1 MVGLPV
7 RRTGLLSFGS
17 LGPAHP
23 RAGSPASAAPRRWLR
38 AAVLAAT
45 GVACAF
51 GHLCAPAR
59 ADAASPYLTVPA
71 PEVAEAT
78 PAYRYA
84 NMSDAE
90 AFAELDRR
98 AIIYSRLG
106 PVHGVRAP
114 VRLTG
119 RLHGVWFHS
128 SLSAEER
135 QTSPFEILDA
145 RLALTLDDFA
155 AILERHDIDE
165 VVHFTMYRPDVGGG
179 DGVHDHDEQEGP
191 RLAKEKESSRGVGQR
206 RRPAADEDAKGS
218 KRGGGGGSG
227 KAKPAK
233 GEVPELSKGTPLKT
247 RGDKARGGK
256 LKGSPPK
263 TRAPAKGSKADKADR
278 DKSGKRETAKGSRAR
293 TMARLAEMTP
303 RQKTTPATPG
313 TRHPA
318 GLAIDVGGLRKK
330 DGRWISVGYHFQG
343 KIGEKT
349 CGAGARI
356 PESPEARELRSIV
369 CEASDMGVFTYT
381 LTPNYNLAHAD
392 HLHMEIKPGVRWFLY
407 H

>member
-1 MVGLPV
+1 MRGL
-7 RRTGLLSFGS
+7 
-17 LGPAHP
+17 
-23 RAGSPASAAPRRWLR
+23 
-38 AAVLAAT
+38 VLAAA
-45 GVACAF
+45 GAASA
-51 GHLCAPAR
+51 LWAPPA
-59 ADAASPYLTVPA
+59 ADAASPFLTVPA
-71 PEVAEAT
+71 AEVAEAT

-84 NMSDAE
+84 NMGDAE

-98 AIIYSRLG
+98 GVIYSRLG

-135 QTSPFEILDA
+135 QASPFEILDA

-165 VVHFTMYRPDVGGG
+165 VVHFTMYRPDVGGS
-179 DGVHDHDEQEGP
+179 DGVHDHDEQEAP
-191 RLAKEKESSRGVGQR
+191 RIAKEKERSRGVGQR
-206 RRPAADEDAKGS
+206 RRPAAKDAEGGDEDDKATG
-218 KRGGGGGSG
+218 KRSG
-227 KAKPAK
+227 KARSAK
-233 GEVPELSKGTPLKT
+233 GDPPELSKGTPLKA
-247 RGDKARGGK
+247 RGDKPRGSK
-256 LKGSPPK
+256 LKGAPSTEVRSPDGASTGARSPGGASTGARSPGGASK
-263 TRAPAKGSKADKADR
+263 SRAAGKGKGDKDKDKPVKGESAKS
-278 DKSGKRETAKGSRAR
+278 SRAR
-293 TMARLAEMTP
+293 TMARLAEMSP
-303 RQKTTPATPG
+303 RAKSSPAAPG

-343 KIGEKT
+343 KIGDQT

-369 CEASDMGVFTYT
+369 CEAADLGIFTYT

-392 HLHMEIKPGVRWFLY
+392 HFHMEIKPGVRWFLY

>member
-1 MVGLPV
+1 V
-7 RRTGLLSFGS
+7 RRTRFFELGL
-17 LGPAHP
+17 AH
-23 RAGSPASAAPRRWLR
+23 RERTGCAARPASRRGWLR
-38 AAVLAAT
+38 GLVLAAA
-45 GVACAF
+45 GAASA
-51 GHLCAPAR
+51 LWAPAA

-78 PAYRYA
+78 AAYRYA

-98 AIIYSRLG
+98 GVIYSRLG

-128 SLSAEER
+128 SLSAEDR

-145 RLALTLDDFA
+145 RLALALDDFA
-155 AILERHDIDE
+155 AVLERHDIDE

-179 DGVHDHDEQEGP
+179 DGVHDHDEQDAP
-191 RLAKEKESSRGVGQR
+191 RISKEKERSRGVGQR
-206 RRPAADEDAKGS
+206 RRPAADDDEKPSAK
-218 KRGGGGGSG
+218 RRG
-227 KAKPAK
+227 KARAAK
-233 GEVPELSKGTPLKT
+233 DDPPELSKGTPLKA
-247 RGDKARGGK
+247 RGDKAGGSK
-256 LKGSPPK
+256 LKGATTKP
-263 TRAPAKGSKADKADR
+263 RATGKATKGNKADKPV
-278 DKSGKRETAKGSRAR
+278 KGESAKASRAR
-293 TMARLAEMTP
+293 TMARLAEMSP
-303 RQKTTPATPG
+303 RAKSSPAAPG

-343 KIGEKT
+343 RIGDKT

-369 CEASDMGVFTYT
+369 CEAADLGLFTYT

-392 HLHMEIKPGVRWFLY
+392 HFHMEIKPGVRWFLY